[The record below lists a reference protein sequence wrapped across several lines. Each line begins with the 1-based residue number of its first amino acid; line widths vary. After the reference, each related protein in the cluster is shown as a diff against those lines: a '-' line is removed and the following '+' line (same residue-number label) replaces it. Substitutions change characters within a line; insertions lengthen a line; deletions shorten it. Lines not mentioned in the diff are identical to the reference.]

1 MKRTK
6 RNLIIFILVSL
17 TFGFL
22 GSAVNRLTGQADS
35 MESLGVLIWLVAP
48 LAANLLLRALGGDG
62 WADFGLRPRF
72 KSAWRW
78 YVVALLVPA
87 LVSLIL
93 VGVSAGLD
101 SLNPSSLKKGSL
113 QTFLSL
119 LVVSFG
125 GSMVKNIFE
134 EFAWRGYLAPQLAKL
149 SKRVILNAII
159 TGVVWAAWHIPYYYF
174 FLSQDVLRSQTALS
188 IPVLILIGIFMLPFQ
203 SLLYNELRLISQ
215 SVWPAWL
222 MHTVSNAF
230 SFAIVGGGFV
240 AVSDSPLHVL
250 FTPGTEGILYA
261 LLYGLAGWWLYQQR
275 LGKKS

>member
-6 RNLIIFILVSL
+6 RNLIIFIVVSL

-22 GSAVNRLTGQADS
+22 GSAVNRLSGQADS

-48 LAANLLLRALGGDG
+48 LAANLLLRSLGGDG
-62 WADFGLRPRF
+62 WSDFGLRPRF

-78 YVVALLVPA
+78 YILALLAPA

-93 VGVSAGLD
+93 VGVSAGLG
-101 SLNPSSLKKGSL
+101 SLNTSIGI

-119 LVVSFG
+119 FVISFSG
-125 GSMVKNIFE
+125 NMLKNIFE

-149 SKRVILNAII
+149 GKSVVLNAIV

-174 FLSQDVLRSQTALS
+174 FLGKDVLRSQTALS
-188 IPVLILIGIFMLPFQ
+188 IPVLILLAVFMLPFQ

-222 MHTVSNAF
+222 LHTVSNAF

-240 AVSDSPLHVL
+240 AVSDSRLHVL

-261 LLYGLAGWWLYQQR
+261 LLCGLIGWWLYLQR
-275 LGKKS
+275 IKVK